1 MTPTDDQIR
10 DLLATYAHCRRWAH
24 AGEVGANAV
33 VLIAALEELLL
44 RRANDIPRR
53 VVGAE
58 EVHGHSQQPGTASG
72 GGVHALGLL
81 GVSSGMQSPCDV
93 IGR

>member
-10 DLLATYAHCRRWAH
+10 ELLATYAHCRRWSH
-24 AGEVGANAV
+24 AGQVGANAV

-44 RRANDIPRR
+44 RRADDIPQR

-58 EVHGHSQQPGTASG
+58 EVLGHSQQPGTASG

-81 GVSSGMQSPCDV
+81 GVFCGMVP
-93 IGR
+93 

>member
-1 MTPTDDQIR
+1 MHDGEQPPQGCR
-10 DLLATYAHCRRWAH
+10 DLLRA
-24 AGEVGANAV
+24 E
-33 VLIAALEELLL
+33 LEELV
-44 RRANDIPRR
+44 RRSACDIPRR

-81 GVSSGMQSPCDV
+81 GLFCGMVP
-93 IGR
+93 